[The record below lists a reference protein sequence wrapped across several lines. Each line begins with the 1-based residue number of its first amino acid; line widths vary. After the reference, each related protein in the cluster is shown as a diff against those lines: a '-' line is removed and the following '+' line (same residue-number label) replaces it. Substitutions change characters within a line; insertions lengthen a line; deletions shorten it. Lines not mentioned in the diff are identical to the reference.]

1 MTFDKKL
8 AGGFLSLICF
18 LVASRV
24 IPHPPNF
31 TPVLAVAVF
40 APYFARD
47 LWIAIAVP
55 IVAMVLADLMIGLHS
70 SMVWVYGAVAAS
82 VVMSH
87 VLRHASAALPRI
99 GGLALASSVLF
110 FITTNF
116 GVWLGSGFYPL
127 TAEGLM
133 ACYIAALP
141 FFGNTLASTLVFSG
155 LFYLVMRMAGQDNRL
170 AQA

>member
-1 MTFDKKL
+1 MTLNTKL
-8 AGGFLSLICF
+8 AGGVVSLICF

-47 LWIAIAVP
+47 IWVAIALP
-55 IVAMVLADLMIGLHS
+55 LLAMVLADLIIGLHS
-70 SMVWVYGAVAAS
+70 SMLWVYGAVSAS
-82 VVMSH
+82 VALSH
-87 VLRHASAALPRI
+87 LVRKAGPKLARI
-99 GGLALASSVLF
+99 GGMALASSGLF
-110 FITTNF
+110 FVLTNF